1 MSVHGPLLC
10 CGAWQAP
17 PWILGPLL
25 LAHLAAGAGLGV
37 VYFRGLRWNARLFVQ
52 GGALNG
58 SLALMAGRVLLLVG
72 LLTLAALEGAAPL
85 LAMALGVFIGR
96 FAVMRRTRSGAP

>member
-1 MSVHGPLLC
+1 MSVHGVVLC

-17 PWILGPLL
+17 AWALGPIL
-25 LAHLAAGAGLGV
+25 LAHVAAGAGLGV
-37 VYFRGLRWNARLFVQ
+37 VYFRGLRWNARLLLQ
-52 GGALNG
+52 GGALRG
-58 SLALMAGRVLLLVG
+58 SLALMAGRALLLTG

-96 FAVMRRTRSGAP
+96 FVVMRKTRSGAP

>member
-1 MSVHGPLLC
+1 MTAHGPWLC

-17 PWILGPLL
+17 AWILGPVL
-25 LAHLAAGAGLGV
+25 LAHLAAGVGVGV

-52 GGALNG
+52 GGALGG
-58 SLALMAGRVLLLVG
+58 SLALMAGRALLLTG
-72 LLTLAALEGAAPL
+72 FLTLAALEGAAPL

-96 FAVMRRTRSGAP
+96 FAVMRQARSGAP